1 MIKKEGRVDI
11 LVNNVGGTS
20 KTDRESVAGGSDSTA
35 TSSSTPLLGISNATV
50 EQWEKII
57 NVNLNSAFFCSQAV
71 LPYMKKQEYGR
82 IVNFASIAG
91 QRGVNKIE
99 SFTSGPYAVAKAA
112 IIGMTRQLALE
123 TAEYG
128 INVNAVSPGF
138 VKSAR
143 GQALE
148 SLPEEHKEAL
158 LQSIPKGRFGDPEE
172 VASVVLG
179 LCTTQFQYV
188 TGQTVNVNGGMYFS

>member
-1 MIKKEGRVDI
+1 M
-11 LVNNVGGTS
+11 
-20 KTDRESVAGGSDSTA
+20 AGGSDSTA